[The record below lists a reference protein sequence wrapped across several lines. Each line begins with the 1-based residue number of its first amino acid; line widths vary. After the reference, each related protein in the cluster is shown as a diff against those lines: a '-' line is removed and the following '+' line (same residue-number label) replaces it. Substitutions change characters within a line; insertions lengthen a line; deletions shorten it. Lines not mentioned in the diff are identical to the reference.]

1 MKTKIEMLA
10 RLQDAER
17 RIHTLEQG
25 LTLAPRRF
33 EALREER
40 EALTAAVA
48 EAELLLKELNR
59 RYRELER
66 EARAQQDRAVKR
78 EARLNEVKTNKEYQ
92 ATLKEIDEI
101 RAGASTIEDQM
112 IALLDEIDA
121 AEKDLGQRR
130 ANFALRETDLRQEA
144 AEVEAAMA
152 RDRERLAEARQA
164 RETIAAR
171 IEAELMA
178 VFLHAQAQQKDRV
191 AVAGVQRG
199 VCQGCHMNIPPQL
212 YNELQRQDSL
222 KICPLCQ
229 RIIYWLQEGE

>member
-78 EARLNEVKTNKEYQ
+78 EARLNEVK
-92 ATLKEIDEI
+92 IG
-101 RAGASTIEDQM
+101 RASC
-112 IALLDEIDA
+112 
-121 AEKDLGQRR
+121 
-130 ANFALRETDLRQEA
+130 
-144 AEVEAAMA
+144 
-152 RDRERLAEARQA
+152 RER
-164 RETIAAR
+164 
-171 IEAELMA
+171 
-178 VFLHAQAQQKDRV
+178 V
-191 AVAGVQRG
+191 
-199 VCQGCHMNIPPQL
+199 
-212 YNELQRQDSL
+212 
-222 KICPLCQ
+222 
-229 RIIYWLQEGE
+229 